1 MNQDTRPVN
10 LDLTKFAFPLPALAS
25 ITHRVAGMVLFAGI
39 LFLLWVLE
47 RSLVSAEGFNAV
59 KEMLTAPL
67 SRVIT
72 WVLLSALIYHLI
84 AGIKHLCLDLGMGE
98 TLEGGRLSAW
108 LVIIVSLVFI
118 VLAGVWIFQ

>member
-25 ITHRVAGMVLFAGI
+25 ITHRVAGMVLFAGM
-39 LFLLWVLE
+39 LFLLWALE
-47 RSLVSAEGFNAV
+47 RSLVSAEGFDAV
-59 KEMLTAPL
+59 KALLAAPL
-67 SRVIT
+67 SRVIA

-84 AGIKHLCLDLGMGE
+84 AGIKHLCLDLGLGE

-108 LVIIVSLVFI
+108 LVIILSLVFI
-118 VLAGVWIFQ
+118 TLTGVWIFQ